1 MAESKKKT
9 KKVHLNGLDIT
20 VESQKSVLISDKM
33 GNVSNS
39 EAQQICLYLYREG
52 FLETDDIICQI
63 IKD

>member
-20 VESQKSVLISDKM
+20 VSSERSVVIMDKM
-33 GNVSNS
+33 SNVSNQ

-52 FLETDDIICQI
+52 FLNTEDITCEI
-63 IKD
+63 INK